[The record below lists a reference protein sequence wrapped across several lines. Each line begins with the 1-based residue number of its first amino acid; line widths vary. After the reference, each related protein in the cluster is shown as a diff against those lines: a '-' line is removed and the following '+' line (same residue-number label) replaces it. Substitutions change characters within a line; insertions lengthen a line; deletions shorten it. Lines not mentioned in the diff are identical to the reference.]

1 MLFKCAPVCVLTQTF
16 SPVSLSFP
24 SSWHLLD
31 YWQLPGH
38 PPLSIVFACFHRN
51 ETGSGNGND
60 GNKEYK

>member
-1 MLFKCAPVCVLTQTF
+1 
-16 SPVSLSFP
+16 
-24 SSWHLLD
+24 LD

-51 ETGSGNGND
+51 ETGSGNGNG